1 MVYEVF
7 LKAIERHKEY
17 FEKNDIPAIEEY
29 KDEREYNSIIV
40 FSGNLIDV
48 YVWRHNE
55 DSTEVTYSYSS
66 MMNDSDNNKLL
77 LKDTILEFSYSLKIT
92 DIDSFESIIEEGFRI
107 FNELINIY
115 ENNRKYNQ

>member
-77 LKDTILEFSYSLKIT
+77 LKLGLKLFLYFLLSILNLIE
-92 DIDSFESIIEEGFRI
+92 DISIRKTNPSIII
-107 FNELINIY
+107 FIL
-115 ENNRKYNQ
+115 